1 MAPLNILLADWK
13 FLHAPNVTAG
23 AHKFI
28 TERNP
33 IWDYVSSHAND
44 LVSWLSQPLT
54 LVLCLG
60 FGPSGIAA
68 GSLAAAYQAWAY
80 GAFTP
85 AGGIFATLTSLGMI
99 GVLAPAVAAPTS
111 VIVIPDGTRSVFQS
125 LLDTVKTLS
134 ADKAFGSVLDGMDMV
149 PAMQD
154 KLRGLRE
161 KERFNVLSRKQLLN
175 DFNRDRDD
183 LLAGSQEWQKEKQV
197 LQQEVLC
204 KADSAKEQEVKQQ
217 KGKLEQNLK
226 QIQGLNKAIE
236 AEKQKN
242 RSLQTS
248 LEEERGRLTN
258 IELEFQQLHKAHS
271 NLQKRADWDA
281 KKLQDTA
288 ELSISFIDEPPN
300 LQPFDVLWSKMVS
313 TISST
318 FSKDITIVDCK
329 IETFRS
335 GLDRLGRWNKDLPLP
350 ESNSQAAK
358 EMRSVAVLASV
369 TRIIVRQLFRPTYL
383 LAANSGLEDVLI
395 RQVKDHSAKESNLKA
410 AFLTLLPQEQE
421 ATIFKR

>member
-1 MAPLNILLADWK
+1 
-13 FLHAPNVTAG
+13 
-23 AHKFI
+23 
-28 TERNP
+28 
-33 IWDYVSSHAND
+33 
-44 LVSWLSQPLT
+44 
-54 LVLCLG
+54 
-60 FGPSGIAA
+60 
-68 GSLAAAYQAWAY
+68 
-80 GAFTP
+80 
-85 AGGIFATLTSLGMI
+85 
-99 GVLAPAVAAPTS
+99 
-111 VIVIPDGTRSVFQS
+111 
-125 LLDTVKTLS
+125 
-134 ADKAFGSVLDGMDMV
+134 MDMV

-154 KLRGLRE
+154 ELRGLRE

-183 LLAGSQEWQKEKQV
+183 WLAGSQEWQKEKQV
-197 LQQEVLC
+197 LQQEVLR
-204 KADSAKEQEVKQQ
+204 KADSAKEQEVVKKQQ
-217 KGKLEQNLK
+217 TDQIRLLKTSGAAQKEKLEQNLK

-288 ELSISFIDEPPN
+288 ELSISLIDEPPN

-410 AFLTLLPQEQE
+410 AFLALLPQEQE